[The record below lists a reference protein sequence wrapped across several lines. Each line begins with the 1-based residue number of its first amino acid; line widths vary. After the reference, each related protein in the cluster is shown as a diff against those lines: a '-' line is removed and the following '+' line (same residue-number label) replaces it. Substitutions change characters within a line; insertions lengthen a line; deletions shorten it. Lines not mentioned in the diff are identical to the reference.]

1 MHQKYLKMR
10 RISAKLSQFA
20 LKNEHSSILKLI
32 NKLGLNTKNSE
43 GLTQLHIAIM
53 NHDLKTAHFL
63 IDCGANIN
71 DLHSS
76 NPNPF
81 LLMTK
86 SSELS

>member
-1 MHQKYLKMR
+1 MR

-20 LKNEHSSILKLI
+20 LKNEHSSILKLVY
-32 NKLGLNTKNSE
+32 KLGLNTKNSE

-76 NPNPF
+76 NPNPY